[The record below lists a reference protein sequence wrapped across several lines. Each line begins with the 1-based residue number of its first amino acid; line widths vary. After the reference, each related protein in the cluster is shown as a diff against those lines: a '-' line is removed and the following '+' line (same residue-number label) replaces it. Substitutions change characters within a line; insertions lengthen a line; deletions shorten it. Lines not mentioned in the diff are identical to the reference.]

1 MQETTNTALSLNW
14 QDAVDDVVAI
24 FYARIQDSFPEVLK
38 AMVSAAKRYAKDN
51 NLYSPTPILRDAFST
66 IISLYYESEQDD
78 GNDATPDD
86 KTLGNIILLMT
97 DGLLEDVVDTLL
109 TEDRVRDVKVWAK
122 NLAARLCTCFRA

>member
-109 TEDRVRDVKVWAK
+109 TEDRVRGVKVWAK